1 MVFGWLTA
9 ESEEDVSEVSSVASS
24 SVSSVAS
31 SVLVSV
37 LVLVLE
43 PEFLDLDLPL
53 FAHSTDKT
61 NSIVKRKIGLMLK
74 DNHALR
80 VIKIIC
86 FHFFN
91 FGPYLY
97 EMTGVLSCQH
107 LTIGVISHVYSLI
120 YIARYLR
127 INNYRFPKR

>member
-1 MVFGWLTA
+1 M
-9 ESEEDVSEVSSVASS
+9 SEVSSVASS
-24 SVSSVAS
+24 SVSSSVAS

-61 NSIVKRKIGLMLK
+61 NSSDKRKIGLMLK

-80 VIKIIC
+80 AINMIC
-86 FHFFN
+86 CHSIHFD
-91 FGPYLY
+91 PYLY
-97 EMTGVLSCQH
+97 EMTDVLSCQH
-107 LTIGVISHVYSLI
+107 LTIGVISHLYSLI